1 MIIKSFYQN
10 IKIVTF
16 SSLISNTFFFLTFLV
31 NSKSLGF
38 YQFGILSILTTTIVL
53 FTRFFSFD
61 MWQQL
66 FNLGTK
72 YLVNKDY
79 FKFRDIYF
87 FCLKTEI
94 TFSIISFIISNIIIY
109 LISLLFRFDEQYFL
123 YAHILT
129 ISLIFRFYDTP
140 SGLFRILDKFNYLI
154 FIEILGSLILLIPCL
169 FLFFYNYEFK
179 FYIYVYLFYF
189 SIVSIVA
196 NIFAFY
202 LWKKMNFP
210 SLFKSKF
217 LSLKIKK
224 KFISISYT
232 SWISSTLNILQQFD
246 IYLIG
251 YLLGAESSGMFR
263 FASRIASVFSLFSD
277 LLSKVITPNITLLKA
292 QSKISELKKIVVKF
306 FKYSFLITTIIFSI
320 SLFVIDYYFYIFKDS
335 EYVYLIDPLKI
346 LIFAHCIKSNSFYY
360 RSVVTEIVGHKYYLK
375 TILYSFLSLIVTFI
389 PLTYYYKLIG
399 SSLSILISSI
409 ILYVLSNYIIMS
421 NLKLIKK

>member
-1 MIIKSFYQN
+1 MIINSFYQN
-10 IKIVTF
+10 IKIVTLSSFF
-16 SSLISNTFFFLTFLV
+16 SNFFFLTFLV

-79 FKFRDIYF
+79 FKFRDVYF

-154 FIEILGSLILLIPCL
+154 FIEILGSLILLISCL

-224 KFISISYT
+224 N
-232 SWISSTLNILQQFD
+232 L
-246 IYLIG
+246 
-251 YLLGAESSGMFR
+251 FR
-263 FASRIASVFSLFSD
+263 FHILHGYQARL
-277 LLSKVITPNITLLKA
+277 
-292 QSKISELKKIVVKF
+292 
-306 FKYSFLITTIIFSI
+306 IFSNN
-320 SLFVIDYYFYIFKDS
+320 
-335 EYVYLIDPLKI
+335 
-346 LIFAHCIKSNSFYY
+346 LIFI
-360 RSVVTEIVGHKYYLK
+360 
-375 TILYSFLSLIVTFI
+375 
-389 PLTYYYKLIG
+389 
-399 SSLSILISSI
+399 
-409 ILYVLSNYIIMS
+409 
-421 NLKLIKK
+421 

>member
-263 FASRIASVFSLFSD
+263 FASRIASLFSLFSD

-306 FKYSFLITTIIFSI
+306 FKYSFLISTIIFSI

>member
-140 SGLFRILDKFNYLI
+140 SGLFRILDKFNYL
-154 FIEILGSLILLIPCL
+154 FFFEILGSLILLIPCL

-251 YLLGAESSGMFR
+251 YLLGADSSGMFR
-263 FASRIASVFSLFSD
+263 FASRIASLFSLFSD

-306 FKYSFLITTIIFSI
+306 FKYSFLISTIIFSI

>member
-1 MIIKSFYQN
+1 MIINSFYQN
-10 IKIVTF
+10 IKIVTLSSFF
-16 SSLISNTFFFLTFLV
+16 SNFFFFLTFLV

-154 FIEILGSLILLIPCL
+154 FIEILGSLILFIPCL

-210 SLFKSKF
+210 SLFESKF
-217 LSLKIKK
+217 LSLKIQK

-232 SWISSTLNILQQFD
+232 SWTSSTLSILQQFD

-251 YLLGAESSGMFR
+251 YLIGAEASGMFR

-292 QSKISELKKIVVKF
+292 QSKISELRKIVVKF
-306 FKYSFLITTIIFSI
+306 FKYSLIVATIILTI
-320 SLFVIDYYFYIFKDS
+320 SLFVIDYYFYIFRDS
-335 EYVYLIDPLKI
+335 EYVYLKDPLKI

-360 RSVVTEIVGHKYYLK
+360 RSVMTEIVGHKYYLK

-389 PLTYYYKLIG
+389 PLTYYYQLIG
-399 SSLSILISSI
+399 SSLSILISSTI
-409 ILYVLSNYIIMS
+409 FYVLSNYIIIN

>member
-263 FASRIASVFSLFSD
+263 FASRIASLFSLFSD

-306 FKYSFLITTIIFSI
+306 FKYSFLISTIIFSI

-409 ILYVLSNYIIMS
+409 ILFLLSNYIIMS

>member
-1 MIIKSFYQN
+1 
-10 IKIVTF
+10 
-16 SSLISNTFFFLTFLV
+16 
-31 NSKSLGF
+31 
-38 YQFGILSILTTTIVL
+38 
-53 FTRFFSFD
+53 
-61 MWQQL
+61 
-66 FNLGTK
+66 
-72 YLVNKDY
+72 
-79 FKFRDIYF
+79 
-87 FCLKTEI
+87 
-94 TFSIISFIISNIIIY
+94 
-109 LISLLFRFDEQYFL
+109 
-123 YAHILT
+123 
-129 ISLIFRFYDTP
+129 
-140 SGLFRILDKFNYLI
+140 
-154 FIEILGSLILLIPCL
+154 
-169 FLFFYNYEFK
+169 
-179 FYIYVYLFYF
+179 
-189 SIVSIVA
+189 
-196 NIFAFY
+196 
-202 LWKKMNFP
+202 MNFP

-263 FASRIASVFSLFSD
+263 FASRIASLFSLFSD

-306 FKYSFLITTIIFSI
+306 FKYSFLISTIIFSI

-360 RSVVTEIVGHKYYLK
+360 RSVMTEIVGHKYYLK

>member
-1 MIIKSFYQN
+1 MIINSFYQN
-10 IKIVTF
+10 IKIVTLSSFF
-16 SSLISNTFFFLTFLV
+16 SNFFFFLTFLV

-263 FASRIASVFSLFSD
+263 FASRIASLFSLFSD
-277 LLSKVITPNITLLKA
+277 LLSKVITPKITLLKA
-292 QSKISELKKIVVKF
+292 QSKINELKKIVVKF
-306 FKYSFLITTIIFSI
+306 FKYSFLIATIIFSI

-360 RSVVTEIVGHKYYLK
+360 RSVITETVGHKYYLK
-375 TILYSFLSLIVTFI
+375 TMLYSFIFLIATFI

-399 SSLSILISSI
+399 SSLGILISSI
-409 ILYVLSNYIIMS
+409 ILYVFSNYIIFN
-421 NLKLIKK
+421 NLRLIKK

>member
-38 YQFGILSILTTTIVL
+38 YQFGILSILITTIVL

-154 FIEILGSLILLIPCL
+154 FFEILGSLILLIPCL

-263 FASRIASVFSLFSD
+263 FASRIASLFSLFSD

-306 FKYSFLITTIIFSI
+306 FKYSFLISTIIFSI

-346 LIFAHCIKSNSFYY
+346 LIFAHCIKSNGFYY
-360 RSVVTEIVGHKYYLK
+360 RSVLTEIVGHKYYLK

>member
-1 MIIKSFYQN
+1 MGKL
-10 IKIVTF
+10 KIFVNDILYVSKKTGTNNKKL
-16 SSLISNTFFFLTFLV
+16 LILASVLLSNLTAAADI
-31 NSKSLGF
+31 
-38 YQFGILSILTTTIVL
+38 GIIVL

-140 SGLFRILDKFNYLI
+140 SGLFRILDKFNYL
-154 FIEILGSLILLIPCL
+154 FFFEILGSLILLIPCL

-263 FASRIASVFSLFSD
+263 FASRIASLFSLFSD

-306 FKYSFLITTIIFSI
+306 FKYSFLISTIIFSI

>member
-1 MIIKSFYQN
+1 MIINSFYQN
-10 IKIVTF
+10 IKIVTLSSFF
-16 SSLISNTFFFLTFLV
+16 SNFFFFLTFLV

-154 FIEILGSLILLIPCL
+154 FIEILGSLILFIPCL

-210 SLFKSKF
+210 SLFESKF
-217 LSLKIKK
+217 LSLKIQK

-232 SWISSTLNILQQFD
+232 SWTSSTLSILQQFD

-251 YLLGAESSGMFR
+251 YLIGAEASGMFR

-292 QSKISELKKIVVKF
+292 QSKISELRKIVVKF
-306 FKYSFLITTIIFSI
+306 FKYSLIVATIIFTI
-320 SLFVIDYYFYIFKDS
+320 SLFVIDYYFYIFRDS
-335 EYVYLIDPLKI
+335 EYVYLKDPLKI

-360 RSVVTEIVGHKYYLK
+360 RSVMTEIVGHKYYLK

-389 PLTYYYKLIG
+389 PLTYYYQLIG

-409 ILYVLSNYIIMS
+409 ILYVLSNYIIIN